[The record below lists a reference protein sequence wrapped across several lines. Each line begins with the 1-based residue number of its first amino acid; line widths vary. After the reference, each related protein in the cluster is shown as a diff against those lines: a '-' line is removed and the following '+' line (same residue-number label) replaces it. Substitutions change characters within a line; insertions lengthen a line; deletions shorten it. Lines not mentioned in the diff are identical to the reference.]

1 VDSPERAFK
10 SERFKV
16 DTEIYFAVGAAISAT
31 IGAVSD
37 VRTKRIPN
45 WLTYGSLVCG
55 VMLRTGLAGWHGLA
69 QGLAGAL
76 LGGGIFFVLFLVRG
90 MGAGDV
96 KLMAAVSA
104 WAGIHNAL
112 LVLIATAIAGGFLA
126 VYYIVFYRRLSRSMQ
141 NMGELL
147 RFHFTSGIQPHPEL
161 NLQDPASLE
170 VPYGVAIAVGT
181 FYLLISTVAF
191 RG

>member
-1 VDSPERAFK
+1 
-10 SERFKV
+10 
-16 DTEIYFAVGAAISAT
+16 
-31 IGAVSD
+31 
-37 VRTKRIPN
+37 
-45 WLTYGSLVCG
+45 
-55 VMLRTGLAGWHGLA
+55 
-69 QGLAGAL
+69 
-76 LGGGIFFVLFLVRG
+76 
-90 MGAGDV
+90 
-96 KLMAAVSA
+96 
-104 WAGIHNAL
+104 
-112 LVLIATAIAGGFLA
+112 
-126 VYYIVFYRRLSRSMQ
+126 MQ

>member
-1 VDSPERAFK
+1 MVFYG
-10 SERFKV
+10 
-16 DTEIYFAVGAAISAT
+16 IL
-31 IGAVSD
+31 VSLLLIACVTD
-37 VRTKRIPN
+37 IRSQRIPN
-45 WLTYGSLVCG
+45 WLTCSSVVAAMVYHGGAEGLPG
-55 VMLRTGLAGWHGLA
+55 LMPGIEGLALGIAFL
-69 QGLAGAL
+69 LPFYMAG
-76 LGGGIFFVLFLVRG
+76 G